1 MAKIESSKTE
11 LVWPG
16 KYNGDGR
23 RKEVMSG
30 LPQTEQRD
38 WLLSSRPRSW
48 YLVPHHEDMEILP
61 Q

>member
-1 MAKIESSKTE
+1 MAKIESSKIE
-11 LVWPG
+11 LTWPG
-16 KYNGDGR
+16 KYNGDGM

-30 LPQTEQRD
+30 LPQTERYD

-48 YLVPHHEDMEILP
+48 YITAHYEDMEILP